1 MNSLRWEPV
10 IGLEV
15 HVQLNTKSKIFSSA
29 PVTVDADPNQAA
41 NLVDLALPGTLPV
54 LNKEA
59 VYKAIRFGLATSAN
73 IAPQCRFDRK
83 NYFYPDLPKGYQI
96 TQLTEPIVEG
106 GVFEVR
112 VEDGTVRNVE
122 LMRAHLEEDAGKSNH
137 EKYPRKT
144 GIDLN
149 RAGTPLLEIVTAPQL
164 TTPSEA
170 AACFRQLHQLVTW
183 LDICD
188 GNLNEGSM
196 RCDANVSVRRQGEA
210 RLGERTEI
218 KNLNSFRFVEKA
230 LQHEIDRQISIL
242 EAGGDVV
249 RETRLYDVE
258 RDETRSMR
266 GKEFAH
272 DYRYFPDPDLLPVEI
287 SRDMIQ
293 TVHSSM
299 PELPAARRHRYIAEH
314 GLDNRTADRLTQE
327 KVISDYFEKAID
339 VTANAKL
346 TANWVLGYVAAY
358 LNKNDIDIDELGL
371 SGSELGEIVKTVDEG
386 VVSDAIAKQIFEHV
400 VKTGKPV
407 SMALSQ
413 LRDALITDEQDVRV
427 LVQTILDENLEQ
439 VKEYRNGKTKVL
451 GFLVGQVMSASKGKV
466 DPKTVNRLLTEF
478 LAP

>member
-106 GVFEVR
+106 GVLRVR
-112 VEDGTVRNVE
+112 VDDGTVRHVE
-122 LMRAHLEEDAGKSNH
+122 LVRAHLEEDAGKSIH

-149 RAGTPLLEIVTAPQL
+149 RAGTPLLEVVTTPQL

-170 AACFRQLHQLVTW
+170 AACFRHLHQLVTW

-196 RCDANVSVRRQGEA
+196 RCDANVSVRCQGEE
-210 RLGERTEI
+210 RLGKRTEI

-242 EAGGDVV
+242 EAGGEVV

-266 GKEFAH
+266 GKELAH
-272 DYRYFPDPDLLPVEI
+272 DYRYFPDPDLLPVAI

-299 PELPAARRHRYIAEH
+299 PELPDARRHRYIAEH
-314 GLDNRTADRLTQE
+314 GLDSRTADRLTQE

-386 VVSDAIAKQIFEHV
+386 VVSDAIAKQIFEQV

-413 LRDALITDEQDVRV
+413 LRDALITDEQEVRV